1 MYVRLSQQCIGFVM
15 RTNSF
20 ETIPKAHKTHA
31 MYLQLKSMGSLS
43 PFLVAW
49 GFYRWIRYEEPV
61 LWSWPKPLLTVF
73 AIPQRFWSF
82 EGGKV

>member
-1 MYVRLSQQCIGFVM
+1 MSNSVSNVLALSLM

-20 ETIPKAHKTHA
+20 ETIPKAPKTHA
-31 MYLQLKSMGSLS
+31 MYLQLKSMGLLS

-49 GFYRWIRYEEPV
+49 GLYRWIRSEEPV
-61 LWSWPKPLLTVF
+61 VRSWPKPLLTEF
-73 AIPQRFWSF
+73 AIPQRFGSF